1 MSTRAEGAA
10 HEIERRVLMGE
21 YPVGSQLPGENEL
34 ASSVGISR
42 TTLREAVGR
51 LVAKGLLRRE
61 QGRGTYVHGRSGIR
75 ISMLLE
81 ANLSISDMI
90 RDMGM
95 TPETIEV
102 EASIEVPPEDVALAL
117 GRPGLDKTLVL
128 RRLRTADGEPA
139 VYSVDYLIIDAGL
152 PLDAASYRFSV
163 YELLARHY
171 GLPVTSGYARL
182 RAGTVGEPLATK
194 LHVTSGSLALVLS
207 QVHAL
212 SDGRIVMYSDVQL
225 RNDIF
230 SVFVR
235 RGSSESAADPAT
247 TSAWS
252 LDGLPSREPIASQ
265 HGGGT

>member
-1 MSTRAEGAA
+1 MGTRAESAA
-10 HEIERRVLMGE
+10 SELERRILMGE
-21 YPVGSQLPGENEL
+21 YPVGSQLPSEVDL
-34 ASSVGISR
+34 AGSVGVSR

-51 LVAKGLLRRE
+51 LVAQGLLRRE

-95 TPETIEV
+95 TPATIEV
-102 EASIEVPPEDVALAL
+102 EASIEVPPEDVGLAL
-117 GRPGLDKTLVL
+117 GRPGLEQTIVL
-128 RRLRTADGEPA
+128 RRLRAADGEPA
-139 VYSVDYLIIDAGL
+139 VYSVDYLIVDEGL
-152 PLDAASYRFSV
+152 PLDAASYRMSV

-182 RAGTVGEPLATK
+182 RAGTVAEPLATK
-194 LHVTSGSLALVLS
+194 LGVVPGSLTLVLS

-230 SVFVR
+230 SVYVR
-235 RGSSESAADPAT
+235 RGTTDANPDRST
-247 TSAWS
+247 TSTWS
-252 LDGLPSREPIASQ
+252 LDQLPSREPITSE

>member
-95 TPETIEV
+95 SPETIEV
-102 EASIEVPPEDVALAL
+102 EASIEVPPEDVALAM
-117 GRPGLDKTLVL
+117 GKAGLDKTIVL

-139 VYSVDYLIIDAGL
+139 VFSVDYLIMDAGL

-182 RAGTVGEPLATK
+182 RAGTLTEPLATK
-194 LHVTSGSLALVLS
+194 LHVATGSLALVLS

-235 RGSSESAADPAT
+235 RGTADAVPDRSPT
-247 TSAWS
+247 TAWS
-252 LDGLPSREPIASQ
+252 LDRLPSREPVTSE
-265 HGGGT
+265 HGGGA

>member
-95 TPETIEV
+95 TPETSEV

-235 RGSSESAADPAT
+235 RGSSESAADPTT